1 MKNKNPLYVVKGKT
15 VQEAKGVFDLLV
27 KKMNLEPV
35 YKMLVNIIEMLLAQ
49 VTSYPTFVAMKTVV
63 DELLAKS
70 IMMMGKF
77 SRA

>member
-15 VQEAKGVFDLLV
+15 VQEAKGVFDMLV
-27 KKMNLEPV
+27 KRMNLEPV
-35 YKMLVNIIEMLLAQ
+35 LKMLMNIIDMLLAQ

-70 IMMMGKF
+70 ILLMGKF